1 MKVHWTDTAEA
12 HLDCIY
18 TYIARDSKTYARR
31 LSEWPM
37 RVVIDTSVL
46 VSAAIRDRLP
56 ERMLL
61 WCVA

>member
-1 MKVHWTDTAEA
+1 
-12 HLDCIY
+12 
-18 TYIARDSKTYARR
+18 
-31 LSEWPM
+31 M